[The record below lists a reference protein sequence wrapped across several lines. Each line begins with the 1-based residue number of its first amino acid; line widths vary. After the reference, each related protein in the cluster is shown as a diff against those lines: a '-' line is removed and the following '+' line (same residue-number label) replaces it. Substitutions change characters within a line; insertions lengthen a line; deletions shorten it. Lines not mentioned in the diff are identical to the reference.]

1 LKFHYNDAQK
11 RVSNSAAAPEIT
23 VSVNGER
30 RPAPAGLHLRALLLF
45 WEIDVSRVAVEL
57 DRRIVR
63 KTDWDSTAVEDGAAL
78 EIVEFVGGG

>member
-1 LKFHYNDAQK
+1 
-11 RVSNSAAAPEIT
+11 VSNSAAAAKIA

-30 RPAPAGLHLRALLLF
+30 RQAPAGLNLRSLLVFL
-45 WEIDVSRVAVEL
+45 EIDVSRVAVEL
-57 DRRIVR
+57 NRRIVR